1 MDRILIN
8 QKNKKKNN
16 LLNFASYY
24 TQSRNFNEK
33 RNNLINEFKE
43 AHSPIKEYVYNTITD
58 AEGLEKAYSLG
69 DYLIHGKTMYIAG
82 SHTEKDWYDDVTKV
96 PDWGDLRQSTR
107 YQAVE
112 KALKENPQ
120 VNRVIG
126 HSLGGSVA
134 LQLEKDYPNQIKFS
148 RTYGAPVLDAWDD
161 YWKGNNPERYRHYGD
176 PFSILDRS
184 SHMSIKLEPPKS
196 LSLTHDYS
204 EMAGKFTSAEDNPA
218 STTNPDGTT
227 SLIG

>member
-1 MDRILIN
+1 
-8 QKNKKKNN
+8 
-16 LLNFASYY
+16 
-24 TQSRNFNEK
+24 
-33 RNNLINEFKE
+33 
-43 AHSPIKEYVYNTITD
+43 
-58 AEGLEKAYSLG
+58 
-69 DYLIHGKTMYIAG
+69 MYIAG
-82 SHTEKDWYDDVTKV
+82 SHTDKDWYDDVTKIPV
-96 PDWGDLRQSTR
+96 WGDVRNSTR

-134 LQLEKDYPNQIKFS
+134 LQLERDHPNQIKFS

-161 YWKGNNPERYRHYGD
+161 YWKGNNSERYRHYFD
-176 PFSILDRS
+176 PVSMFDRS
-184 SHMSIKLEPPKS
+184 SHMSFKLEPPKS

-204 EMAGKFTSAEDNPA
+204 EMAGKFTSTGDKPA

-227 SLIG
+227 SLVG

>member
-1 MDRILIN
+1 MERILIN
-8 QKNKKKNN
+8 LKNKKKNN
-16 LLNFASYY
+16 LLNFTSYY

-43 AHSPIKEYVYNTITD
+43 AHSPTKDYVYNTITD

-69 DYLIHGKTMYIAG
+69 DYVIHGKTMYIAG
-82 SHTEKDWYDDVTKV
+82 SHTEKDWYDDVTKIPV
-96 PDWGDLRQSTR
+96 WGDVRNSTR

-134 LQLEKDYPNQIKFS
+134 LQLEKDYPTQITFS
-148 RTYGAPVLDAWDD
+148 RTYGAPVLDAW
-161 YWKGNNPERYRHYGD
+161 KGGNNERYRHYAD
-176 PFSILDRS
+176 PVSILDRS
-184 SHMSIKLEPPKS
+184 SHMSFKLDP
-196 LSLTHDYS
+196 L
-204 EMAGKFTSAEDNPA
+204 NQ
-218 STTNPDGTT
+218 
-227 SLIG
+227 